1 MPEDPSSIGLGTQD
15 ANIANEDG
23 RWVVC
28 FSVELARRIKFQ
40 KTGFFEV
47 YLISD
52 QLVSQFFLNAV
63 PDPSSPVDAHN
74 VHILDD
80 GYYIVSRSRCTS
92 HIALSGGLPGG
103 SGRREVDDEAPEVS
117 DAPNER

>member
-1 MPEDPSSIGLGTQD
+1 MSHSIPQLQATTSHSTPPPGLPRSSD
-15 ANIANEDG
+15 
-23 RWVVC
+23 WVY
-28 FSVELARRIKFQ
+28 SP
-40 KTGFFEV
+40 FFEV
-47 YLISD
+47 YLIPD

-117 DAPNER
+117 DAPTER